1 MAACHFH
8 GQLNVEDYRVRYT
21 RLIESVGDSLPA
33 VSCTTR
39 RNKMRYMKPMILSTI
54 RATSMIQIG
63 IDKPGNDP
71 DGQEGTNSAYR
82 SDE

>member
-1 MAACHFH
+1 
-8 GQLNVEDYRVRYT
+8 
-21 RLIESVGDSLPA
+21 
-33 VSCTTR
+33 
-39 RNKMRYMKPMILSTI
+39 MKPMILSTI